1 MRSRSTE
8 LLCSDAAANPSW
20 IWFHFHASLL
30 LCFLWSFLA
39 ASGLIYHF
47 RKVFQ
52 CAQDSDTSGWARLW
66 SLAHFSLELGT
77 VKPSLF
83 YFLPLSCNIQ
93 SASWEIPVRHAHG
106 ACQYIQHH
114 PKGQMSCLW
123 LLLHVLLLTYVESQ
137 HCVLLNSICQQSS
150 GEEISTQ
157 QIQPAA
163 VPALLASELI
173 RSSLFVEAVSCFPK
187 TKPST
192 KLWLGQLLT
201 HFDMLAL
208 EKHWVGK

>member
-1 MRSRSTE
+1 MLRTLILLDGPGCEVWPISLWNWALWSHPCSTFCPWAVTYNLPNE
-8 LLCSDAAANPSW
+8 R
-20 IWFHFHASLL
+20 
-30 LCFLWSFLA
+30 FLWDKRVGA
-39 ASGLIYHF
+39 
-47 RKVFQ
+47 
-52 CAQDSDTSGWARLW
+52 
-66 SLAHFSLELGT
+66 
-77 VKPSLF
+77 
-83 YFLPLSCNIQ
+83 
-93 SASWEIPVRHAHG
+93 HAHG

-163 VPALLASELI
+163 APALLASELI

-208 EKHWVGK
+208 EKHWAGK